1 MPLSPAARAD
11 ASSFDDADMARC
23 YQHRPPYAPAL
34 YDFLLGLVPT
44 RRRLLDLGC
53 GPGKIA
59 GALADRFDEVLA
71 LDPSG
76 PMIAAGREA
85 YGRRHPNIRWLQSR
99 VEDAFLDAG
108 FDLVTAGAS
117 LHWMDHEVLF
127 PRLADLTP
135 VVAAIGGDEPGQ
147 VPWREEWR
155 ALNYRW
161 LERVGRTPD
170 PAGRAAAGSA
180 HEAWLDIA
188 GRKEFD
194 FTWRQPVEDFI
205 ACQHSRAAWSRAAM
219 GEVLAQ
225 AFDRDIA
232 TTLAPWTEDGILTLA
247 ITSHLTWG
255 APRSTPHTQNANGSS
270 VKLGAVQGP
279 IT

>member
-1 MPLSPAARAD
+1 MPLSPAALAD
-11 ASSFDDADMARC
+11 AVAFDDADVARC
-23 YQHRPPYAPAL
+23 YLHRPPYAPAL
-34 YDFLLGLVPT
+34 YDALLELIPE

-59 GALADRFDEVLA
+59 GDLADRFDEVVA

-76 PMIAAGREA
+76 PMIAVGREL
-85 YGRRHPNIRWLQSR
+85 YGRRHPNIRWVHSR
-99 VEDAFLDAG
+99 VEDARLDDAY
-108 FDLVTAGAS
+108 DLVTAGAS
-117 LHWMDHEVLF
+117 LHWMTHEVLF

-135 VVAAIGGDEPGQ
+135 LVAVIGGDEPGA

-161 LERVGRTPD
+161 LERIGRTPD
-170 PAGRAAAGSA
+170 PVGRAAAGHA

-188 GRKEFD
+188 GRETFD
-194 FTWRQPVEDFI
+194 FTYRQKIEDFI
-205 ACQHSRAAWSRAAM
+205 TCQHSRAAWSRTAM

-225 AFDRDIA
+225 EFDHDVA
-232 TTLAPWTEDGILTLA
+232 ATLAPWIDDGILTLA

-255 APRSTPHTQNANGSS
+255 VPRRTAR
-270 VKLGAVQGP
+270 AA
-279 IT
+279 